1 MVDRLVEKCCE
12 NYNVH
17 AENQWKSM
25 VAEMFEG
32 PTFFFLELQKSKNNK
47 KNRADI
53 SSVFFCFF
61 WIRRSRFTQNQFEG
75 KRRMHAPPKKRKGM
89 PGLMVTAE
97 RTERCLTET
106 RKTWLEL
113 IDRVF
118 FIQLCVLLLLFFKNT
133 HFNNS
138 VRKKTPKQQ
147 LIKSEQKPIN
157 SSNLKK
163 NKQTPISKTHIFWCF
178 RFQLSCC

>member
-53 SSVFFCFF
+53 SSVFFFAFSGSEDLVSHKISSKANDAC
-61 WIRRSRFTQNQFEG
+61 
-75 KRRMHAPPKKRKGM
+75 MHRQKKGRG
-89 PGLMVTAE
+89 
-97 RTERCLTET
+97 CLDL
-106 RKTWLEL
+106 W
-113 IDRVF
+113 
-118 FIQLCVLLLLFFKNT
+118 
-133 HFNNS
+133 
-138 VRKKTPKQQ
+138 
-147 LIKSEQKPIN
+147 
-157 SSNLKK
+157 
-163 NKQTPISKTHIFWCF
+163 
-178 RFQLSCC
+178 